1 MSMSPMSSSRGF
13 TLIEVLLATTLLAAG
28 LALAFATLRAAT
40 AIANRGEALAQRSEH
55 MRAVE
60 GFLRHRLAAT
70 QPIAFALD
78 QDSGLASRFTGDDQH
93 MRFVA
98 DLPDYLG
105 RGGPYLHELAIE
117 RDGNH
122 ARLTLALTMVLAGET
137 VDEPQARPP
146 EILADDL
153 GAARFRYRAL
163 DADNKLGEWTD
174 KWETGEALPLQV
186 EITLRDAD
194 GRDWP
199 PLLVALPL
207 AGSFTGGGA
216 GSQP

>member
-1 MSMSPMSSSRGF
+1 MKRSRGF

-40 AIANRGEALAQRSEH
+40 TVANRGEALAQRSEH

-60 GFLRHRLAAT
+60 GFLRHRLAAA

-78 QDSGLASRFTGDDQH
+78 QDSGLASRFTGDETH

-117 RDGNH
+117 RDGNGV
-122 ARLTLALTMVLAGET
+122 RLTLALTMVLAGEA
-137 VDEPQARPP
+137 VDDPQPRPP
-146 EILADDL
+146 EVLADDL
-153 GAARFRYRAL
+153 SAAGFRYRAL
-163 DADNKLGEWTD
+163 DADNRLGEWSDT
-174 KWETGEALPLQV
+174 WQTGEALPLQV
-186 EITLRDAD
+186 EITLRGSD

-207 AGSFTGGGA
+207 AGSFTGTGVGG
-216 GSQP
+216 QP